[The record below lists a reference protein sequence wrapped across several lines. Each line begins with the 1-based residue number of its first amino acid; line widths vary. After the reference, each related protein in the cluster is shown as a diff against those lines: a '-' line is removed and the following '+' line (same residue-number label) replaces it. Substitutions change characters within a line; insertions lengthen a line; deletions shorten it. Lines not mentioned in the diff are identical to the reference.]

1 MDDFGGRDRLAV
13 MDQEG
18 YDVCAKAL

>member
-13 MDQEG
+13 LDQEG